1 MTDVNDLEIKNVT
14 TVQAE
19 KIWDIMVNVYVQ
31 NVMKEDKNHVLDV
44 VVKGTEAIAM
54 NVKVEDKLK
63 CNTTNKTYM
72 KQFKRGFYIAM
83 YFGAGIAVFAG
94 MLIFKGAFDGS
105 VSDDLKRN
113 ILINISQEFLLGGL
127 LYFILITLWKIL
139 DVLKSKS
146 END

>member
-1 MTDVNDLEIKNVT
+1 
-14 TVQAE
+14 
-19 KIWDIMVNVYVQ
+19 
-31 NVMKEDKNHVLDV
+31 
-44 VVKGTEAIAM
+44 
-54 NVKVEDKLK
+54 
-63 CNTTNKTYM
+63 M
-72 KQFKRGFYIAM
+72 KQFKTGFYLAM
-83 YFGAGIAVFAG
+83 YCGAGIAVFAG
-94 MLIFKGAFDGS
+94 MLFFKGAFDGS